1 MPLTINAIECVIK
14 YRTFLTTIQMTYFYL
29 GKIPEGY
36 VEYTK
41 FEMPDIE
48 TIIYATSDGCLLTFS
63 YSSDSSAITYWIKE
77 DCYSVESVYFSNCSG
92 DFYTAQ
98 DPSKGNCFIWYG
110 YNSST
115 IFYLSGYLE
124 KDELIVLAENM
135 REK

>member
-1 MPLTINAIECVIK
+1 
-14 YRTFLTTIQMTYFYL
+14 MTYFYL

-48 TIIYATSDGCLLTFS
+48 TIIYATSDGCLLTIS

-110 YNSST
+110 QEHL
-115 IFYLSGYLE
+115 LSFDY
-124 KDELIVLAENM
+124 IVHRDMEFCNDVEPM
-135 REK
+135 